1 MTRLSELH
9 GGCCIFLTKLLTI
22 KFFFFPWAKNL
33 EVQFHGATK
42 CVPGVP
48 GIYYLTAE
56 HECTDWTLSK
66 RDFLDASLSCKIKHG
81 ICSEDCLY
89 AGWLCAVITRIRV
102 SGFIPGL
109 VVVVVIEVSLF
120 FFFFFSLSPER
131 DSIHCL
137 LFLFLPNLRPRPSFL
152 SNISA
157 SVFGSS
163 VLSQARITGTA

>member
-1 MTRLSELH
+1 M
-9 GGCCIFLTKLLTI
+9 
-22 KFFFFPWAKNL
+22 
-33 EVQFHGATK
+33 
-42 CVPGVP
+42 
-48 GIYYLTAE
+48 
-56 HECTDWTLSK
+56 
-66 RDFLDASLSCKIKHG
+66 
-81 ICSEDCLY
+81 
-89 AGWLCAVITRIRV
+89 ITRIRV